1 MCDSSVVQS
10 SLSQSDSTSNF
21 FRPGLLNVGSE
32 AQIDLVNE
40 LRCNDPPL
48 EVNSIIDEAKIF
60 GSSIKSNNSF
70 PYRIQLEHDVQR
82 LQQRLQEEMEM
93 HAILEDAIGKNAVKL
108 SCLPHHAQDLLSAIA
123 ILEITVLKLEKEIVS
138 LHFQLSQERNERRL
152 AEYRLRHSASQS
164 ISVCSSTNVKAVI
177 SSSLRHPKHF
187 NCAVHV
193 HHYAKIPCEDQP
205 SESVSETSCTES
217 MMEHVVKSSALLHE
231 IISVKMD
238 TEPTQPVELAKLSKG
253 MPSKG
258 LWNYPNQLSEE
269 MVRCMQNIFMSLAD
283 STLPSKS
290 SAMESQSSPVSPR
303 GQFSKLSWRSS
314 SERSVISSW
323 VQSPQVDMQGN
334 SEVLASENVFDP
346 YRVHGKVSW
355 ADIGNY
361 VLATEVSWMSVGKKQ
376 LEYASGALRRFRT
389 LVEQL
394 AKVNPIHLTCNE
406 KLAFWIN
413 LYNALIMHAYLAYG
427 VPGSE
432 LKLFSLIQKAAYTV
446 GGHSFNAAAIE
457 YVILKMKPPLH
468 RPQIALLLALHKLK
482 ISEEQRKSAIDAHE
496 PLVAFALSC
505 GMYSSPAVRVYTA
518 KNVREELQE
527 AQHDFIRASVGVS
540 NKGKLLVPKMLHCF
554 AKGLVDDSNL
564 AVWISRYLPSN
575 QAVLVEQCISQ
586 RRQNLLGSR
595 NCGILPFDSRFRYLF
610 MPGKISVS

>member
-217 MMEHVVKSSALLHE
+217 MMEDWNE
-231 IISVKMD
+231 
-238 TEPTQPVELAKLSKG
+238 LSKILCG
-253 MPSKG
+253 RK
-258 LWNYPNQLSEE
+258 
-269 MVRCMQNIFMSLAD
+269 
-283 STLPSKS
+283 
-290 SAMESQSSPVSPR
+290 
-303 GQFSKLSWRSS
+303 
-314 SERSVISSW
+314 
-323 VQSPQVDMQGN
+323 QG
-334 SEVLASENVFDP
+334 
-346 YRVHGKVSW
+346 
-355 ADIGNY
+355 
-361 VLATEVSWMSVGKKQ
+361 
-376 LEYASGALRRFRT
+376 
-389 LVEQL
+389 
-394 AKVNPIHLTCNE
+394 
-406 KLAFWIN
+406 
-413 LYNALIMHAYLAYG
+413 
-427 VPGSE
+427 
-432 LKLFSLIQKAAYTV
+432 
-446 GGHSFNAAAIE
+446 
-457 YVILKMKPPLH
+457 
-468 RPQIALLLALHKLK
+468 
-482 ISEEQRKSAIDAHE
+482 
-496 PLVAFALSC
+496 
-505 GMYSSPAVRVYTA
+505 
-518 KNVREELQE
+518 
-527 AQHDFIRASVGVS
+527 
-540 NKGKLLVPKMLHCF
+540 
-554 AKGLVDDSNL
+554 
-564 AVWISRYLPSN
+564 
-575 QAVLVEQCISQ
+575 
-586 RRQNLLGSR
+586 
-595 NCGILPFDSRFRYLF
+595 
-610 MPGKISVS
+610 